1 MHLLDLDV
9 YSLKIRKSCYYF
21 SKVIKNF
28 PKSGDTDPVKNLKSS
43 YNKILIS
50 ESFWN
55 FEEIANLMG
64 SDDGKEIAIKKL
76 LVFQKKSNFYI
87 NVCDTSKVPFIV
99 EKLNRNLRDLLEKP
113 VFERI
118 SENWIDESN
127 VVSKWYN
134 KEKLSSTKLTT
145 IQTSLEGN

>member
-1 MHLLDLDV
+1 
-9 YSLKIRKSCYYF
+9 
-21 SKVIKNF
+21 
-28 PKSGDTDPVKNLKSS
+28 
-43 YNKILIS
+43 
-50 ESFWN
+50 
-55 FEEIANLMG
+55 MG

-76 LVFQKKSNFYI
+76 LVFQKKVIFFI
-87 NVCDTSKVPFIV
+87 NVCNTSKVPFFV

-127 VVSKWYN
+127 VETKRYN

>member
-1 MHLLDLDV
+1 MKFQRD
-9 YSLKIRKSCYYF
+9 RQF
-21 SKVIKNF
+21 
-28 PKSGDTDPVKNLKSS
+28 
-43 YNKILIS
+43 
-50 ESFWN
+50 
-55 FEEIANLMG
+55 
-64 SDDGKEIAIKKL
+64 DGKWWWKRNCNQKTIG
-76 LVFQKKSNFYI
+76 FSKKSNFYI

-113 VFERI
+113 VFERS